1 MSDAD
6 DLEIKKRARRRL
18 VGAIALALLAAVV
31 LPLMMEQE
39 PHQISQDIQVSI
51 PERGDRGRARPI
63 ANERKAPAAE
73 IVPAPEE
80 QAPGATPARAAPAPA
95 PAPAPAARPAPAPAP
110 AAKPAPAPPPAS
122 APASAPASSPPAAAA
137 ARPAPQAAD
146 EREAARARAALE
158 GRVPPPRA
166 ESFVLQIAAFSDAAM
181 ANRVAA
187 DLKAKGFDAYT
198 EKAGNF
204 TRVRVGPVSGR
215 EAAERLAARLKA
227 AGHNAVLRAR

>member
-18 VGAIALALLAAVV
+18 VGAIALALLAAVM

-51 PERGDRGRARPI
+51 PERGDRERARPI
-63 ANERKAPAAE
+63 ASERAEAPAAE
-73 IVPAPEE
+73 IAPAPEE
-80 QAPGATPARAAPAPA
+80 QAPRAAPVPAPPAPAAPAPAAPAPA
-95 PAPAPAARPAPAPAP
+95 PTPRAAAAPPAASAAPAP
-110 AAKPAPAPPPAS
+110 
-122 APASAPASSPPAAAA
+122 

-166 ESFVLQIAAFSDAAM
+166 ESFVVQIGAFGDAAV

-187 DLKAKGFDAYT
+187 DLKAKGFGAYT
-198 EKAGNF
+198 EKAGNL
-204 TRVRVGPVSGR
+204 TRVRVGPASGR
-215 EAAERLAARLKA
+215 EAAEQLAARLKA